1 MRFHHKPS
9 DTNRIIKEYYKQLYI
24 HKSDN
29 LNEMDQFLEKH
40 YLPQSIPHE
49 INHLNSHLTINE
61 HNTPPNETS
70 RPRCPH

>member
-9 DTNRIIKEYYKQLYI
+9 DTNRIIKEYYKQFYI

-29 LNEMDQFLEKH
+29 INEMDQFLEKH

-49 INHLNSHLTINE
+49 INHLNSHSTIDE
-61 HNTPPNETS
+61 YNTPPNETS
-70 RPRCPH
+70 RPRSLH